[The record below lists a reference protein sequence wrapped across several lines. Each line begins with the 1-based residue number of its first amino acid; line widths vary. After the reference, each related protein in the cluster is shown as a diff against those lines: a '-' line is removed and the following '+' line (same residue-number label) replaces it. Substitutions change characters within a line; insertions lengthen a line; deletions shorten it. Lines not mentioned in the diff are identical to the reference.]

1 MGVHESIG
9 YRLVCDFPG
18 CEFDTESMN
27 GEYGSWGDRWY
38 AIDEWR
44 GGDGYFG
51 DEGAFC
57 PTHTI
62 WVEDEDGDRDSI
74 APMPY
79 TIDSLFV
86 LAERRIAERIENAA
100 RLARVRHDQR
110 VRSWEL
116 RDASHERR
124 VRVRVEHF
132 ERTVRENW
140 EITAYP
146 GVVLRLRAQTLIHAN
161 VEARQALAHG

>member
-18 CEFDTESMN
+18 CDFATEDMN
-27 GEYGSWGDRWY
+27 GEYSSWTDRGY

-44 GGDGYFG
+44 EGDGYVG
-51 DEGAFC
+51 DDGVRC

-86 LAERRIAERIENAA
+86 LAERRIADRIENAA
-100 RLARVRHDQR
+100 RLARVRLDQR
-110 VRSWEL
+110 CREWEQRDRRIERHVQVALGNGGWHDLGSRSTVL
-116 RDASHERR
+116 VSASRR
-124 VRVRVEHF
+124 
-132 ERTVRENW
+132 
-140 EITAYP
+140 A
-146 GVVLRLRAQTLIHAN
+146 
-161 VEARQALAHG
+161 VEAVRG

>member
-27 GEYGSWGDRWY
+27 DEYSSWTDRGY

-44 GGDGYFG
+44 EGDGYVG
-51 DEGAFC
+51 PEGVFC

-100 RLARVRHDQR
+100 RLARVRLDVRCREWEQRDRRIERHVQVALGNGGWHDLGSR
-110 VRSWEL
+110 STVLVSASRRAVESVRS
-116 RDASHERR
+116 
-124 VRVRVEHF
+124 
-132 ERTVRENW
+132 
-140 EITAYP
+140 
-146 GVVLRLRAQTLIHAN
+146 
-161 VEARQALAHG
+161 

>member
-27 GEYGSWGDRWY
+27 DEYSSWTDRGD

-44 GGDGYFG
+44 EGDGYVG
-51 DEGAFC
+51 PEGVFC

-86 LAERRIAERIENAA
+86 LAERRIADRIENAA

-116 RDASHERR
+116 RDASIERMIAGRWHALPDEEVATLVQRSAHITAISALAFDAR
-124 VRVRVEHF
+124 VR
-132 ERTVRENW
+132 
-140 EITAYP
+140 A
-146 GVVLRLRAQTLIHAN
+146 
-161 VEARQALAHG
+161 